1 MTSKIDNLTL
11 TREKAVIVDDTAIIA
26 DLHLGIESMM
36 EDYGVTFPRV
46 QIREVINNMKS
57 IVDNYGIT
65 RLIVAGDFKHEFGK
79 NKPYEWEDVELFL
92 KKFSDL
98 DIEVVRGNHDNF
110 LMTILH
116 KYDVEMKDAINV
128 SEWTVM
134 HGHKNTDADKVIMG
148 HEHPTIKVRE
158 SGAIYRYPCF
168 LHIKERNVVVLPA
181 FSPVAQGSDVLS
193 AEKFLSPM
201 LNVEVGDIE
210 VYAVEDEVVY
220 LGSVSDVKRALR
232 ARRT

>member
-1 MTSKIDNLTL
+1 MKSKIDDLTL

-46 QIREVINNMKS
+46 QIREVINNITS
-57 IVDNYGIT
+57 IVENHGIN
-65 RLIVAGDFKHEFGK
+65 RLVVAGDLKHEFGK

-98 DIEVVRGNHDNF
+98 EIEVVRGNHDNF
-110 LMTILH
+110 LMTILS
-116 KYDVEMKDAINV
+116 KYGVEMKSTVKV
-128 SEWTVM
+128 SGWTVT
-134 HGHKNTDADKVIMG
+134 HGHKYIEAEKMIMG

-158 SGAIYRYPCF
+158 SGAIYKYPCF
-168 LHIKERNVVVLPA
+168 LHVRERNAVVLPA

-193 AEKFLSPM
+193 AEKFLSPI
-201 LNVEVGDIE
+201 LDVEVDNVEI
-210 VYAVEDEVVY
+210 YAVEDEVVY
-220 LGSVSDVKRALR
+220 LGSVYDVKRALR
-232 ARRT
+232 AR